1 MMQFGLTQFGL
12 TTIGAITL
20 VTGAALASA
29 DLVGH
34 NEVTRKFSGT
44 ASATA
49 TVSGYGRRAA
59 NQKPVTATATGSA
72 NNARAKVTFNPL
84 PTTALCTA
92 VANIAR
98 AKVNFSVYGFGSAAT
113 ATGYGDS
120 RRLTKIYP
128 LRADATAS
136 GEGDPQTW
144 QMAYANPAIGT
155 AEGFGTTYH
164 LVYGQAVGTA
174 TLLDGPRL
182 TIGAK
187 GTAVATCTVNTPKP
201 LYQIGAKGTAEAAC
215 SVKGDP
221 AVRVAGIRYF
231 EVNGDALAFA
241 TALSTHVGVTQSQ
254 TGRGYAFAEGSVRYN
269 FGGKGHAVCTAIGY
283 ADAEIMGTGASLNAG
298 NTTAWG
304 YGRGQANLHGKG
316 SASCSAT
323 GYGSGEK
330 KLTRVEASP
339 TNATATLS
347 TPPGNRISL
356 VSGIA
361 QGVATPTTLFVAYN
375 VQLNP
380 GECSALLS
388 NPAINLQLNPPAA
401 VGEALVS
408 GEVRKFLF
416 AEGIGFGLATAIGF
430 NEIND
435 LVPAPAERTITVET
449 FPRLVTVTV
458 EDRLILV

>member
-20 VTGAALASA
+20 VTGAALATA
-29 DLVGH
+29 DLNGH
-34 NEVTRKFSGT
+34 NEVTRIFSGQG
-44 ASATA
+44 SATA

-59 NQKPVTATATGSA
+59 NQKPVTAYAYGTA

-84 PTTALCTA
+84 PSTALCTA

-98 AKVNFSVYGFGSAAT
+98 AKVDFKTYTFSSAT

-128 LRADATAS
+128 LRADAVAT

-144 QMAYANPAIGT
+144 QMAYANPAVAT

-164 LVYGQAVGTA
+164 LVYGQAVCTA

-187 GTAVATCTVNTPKP
+187 GTAVATCTVNSAVPKH
-201 LYQIGAKGTAEAAC
+201 QKGAAGVGQGQVIVA
-215 SVKGDP
+215 GDP
-221 AVRVAGIRYF
+221 AVRRAGIRYF

-241 TALSTHVGVTQSQ
+241 MALSTHVGVTQSQ
-254 TGRGYAFAEGSVRYN
+254 TGRCYALAEGSVRYN
-269 FGGKGHAVCTAIGY
+269 FGGKGHAVCTAIGF
-283 ADAEIMGTGASLNAG
+283 ADPEIHGTGASLNQG
-298 NTTAWG
+298 NTTAYG
-304 YGRGQANLHGKG
+304 YGRAQANLHGKG
-316 SASCSAT
+316 SAACSAT
-323 GYGSGEK
+323 GYGAGEK
-330 KLTRVEASP
+330 KLTRVETSP
-339 TNATATLS
+339 TVCTAIGS

-356 VSGIA
+356 VSGIG
-361 QGVATPTTLFVAYN
+361 QGVASPTTLFVAYN

-388 NPAINLQLNPPAA
+388 NPAIELQLNPPAA
-401 VGEALVS
+401 LAEAIVS
-408 GEVRKFLF
+408 GEVRKLLVGEGVAEAF
-416 AEGIGFGLATAIGF
+416 AIATGY

-435 LVPAPAERTITVET
+435 LVPAPVERTVTVEA
-449 FPRLVTVTV
+449 FARLVVVPV

>member
-29 DLVGH
+29 DLTGH

-72 NNARAKVTFNPL
+72 NIARAKVTFNPL

-98 AKVNFSVYGFGSAAT
+98 AKVDFSVYGFGSAAT

-128 LRADATAS
+128 LRAEAVAS

-144 QMAYANPAIGT
+144 QMAYASPAIAT
-155 AEGFGTTYH
+155 ATGFGTTYH
-164 LVYGQAVGTA
+164 LVYGNAVGTA

-187 GTAVATCTVNTPKP
+187 GTAVATCTINTPKP
-201 LYQIGAKGTAEAAC
+201 LFQIGAKGVAEAVC

-221 AVRVAGIRYF
+221 AVHIAGIRYF

-254 TGRGYAFAEGSVRYN
+254 TGRGFAFAEGSVRYN
-269 FGGKGHAVCTAIGY
+269 FGGKGTAVCTAIGY
-283 ADAEIMGTGASLNAG
+283 ADAEVMGTGASLNAG

-304 YGRGQANLHGKG
+304 YGNALANKNGKG
-316 SASCSAT
+316 SAACSAT
-323 GYGSGEK
+323 GYGAGEK
-330 KLTRVEASP
+330 KLTRVEANP
-339 TNATATLS
+339 AQAFATLNIP
-347 TPPGNRISL
+347 TGNITSL
-356 VSGIA
+356 VSGTALGQASA
-361 QGVATPTTLFVAYN
+361 QTLFVAYG

-401 VGEALVS
+401 DAVAQAT
-408 GEVRKFLF
+408 GEVRKFLT

-435 LVPAPAERTITVET
+435 LVPAPVER
-449 FPRLVTVTV
+449 TVTV
-458 EDRLILV
+458 EAFERLVLVPVEPRLILV